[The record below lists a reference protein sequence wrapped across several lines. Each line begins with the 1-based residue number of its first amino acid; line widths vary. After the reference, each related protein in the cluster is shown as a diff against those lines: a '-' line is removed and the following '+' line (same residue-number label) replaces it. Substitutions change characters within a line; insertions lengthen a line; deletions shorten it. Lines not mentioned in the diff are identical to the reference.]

1 LKAEIVK
8 NRQLETTYFSSQ
20 LSPFQLFFILLL
32 PFRTLPP
39 VVETG
44 ARPVD

>member
-1 LKAEIVK
+1 LKAEIKK
-8 NRQLETTYFSSQ
+8 NRQRETGYFSFQ
-20 LSPFQLFFILLL
+20 LSQFRLLS
-32 PFRTLPP
+32 FRTLPP

>member
-8 NRQLETTYFSSQ
+8 NRQLEATYFSSQ